1 MSTQNNGDM
10 SKLLEK
16 INAVAQQ
23 SVQAPSGQ
31 TQKQAYETYIE
42 QLIEER
48 GFPDLTAEVK
58 EELKKDLV
66 NRLDSFIGAKVI
78 ATLSDEDVLKFEQLL
93 KDGKSREEIQKFT
106 VEHVP
111 DFTTFLTNVLMEF
124 RMVYLGLVQAPVSVD
139 VDFVN
144 GAQKANPAV
153 VAKPLQKMPPAPVA
167 PAPVSSDSDKK
178 VN

>member
-1 MSTQNNGDM
+1 MSTQNSQDM
-10 SKLLEK
+10 SKLLDK
-16 INAVAQQ
+16 INTIAKQ

-48 GFPDLTAEVK
+48 GFPDLTPEVR

-93 KDGKSREEIQKFT
+93 KDGKSREDIQKFT
-106 VEHVP
+106 VEHVS
-111 DFTTFLTNVLMEF
+111 DFTTFLTNALIEF

-144 GAQKANPAV
+144 AAQKTNPAV
-153 VAKPLQKMPPAPVA
+153 VAKPLQKMPPAPVT
-167 PAPVSSDSDKK
+167 PVGSDPDKK